1 MALYKLAHSLT
12 GYSIRENWPHCSPMA
27 ALKRAGPVGRSTG
40 ELAPKG
46 GQKHRVAGPVPRLGN
61 TLYPDGKVPRAS
73 PKGGRAGLGL
83 SAAALGK
90 VGPAPRLGSTV
101 EQALEGWVLAEGMC
115 ELAEGMSTG
124 ELTLPAAD
132 GGVGW
137 PRQSC
142 AGELALVVQMRE
154 LEC

>member
-1 MALYKLAHSLT
+1 MEVMALYKLAHSLT

-27 ALKRAGPVGRSTG
+27 ALNRAGSKGRAEAQG
-40 ELAPKG
+40 
-46 GQKHRVAGPVPRLGN
+46 AGPVPRLGN